1 MTISRPALTL
11 IGGPTAIIE
20 YGGIRLLTDPTFDEP
35 GDYPS
40 GSVTLHKLMGPA
52 LGADEV
58 GAIDV
63 VLLSHDQH
71 PDNLDAAGRAF
82 LPRAGVVLSTP
93 AAASRLDGVR
103 GLEPWQSHAVG
114 DVEITAVPA
123 LHGPEG
129 AEELSGPVT
138 GFVVRAPGR
147 PVVYVAGDNAA
158 PALVGEIA
166 GRLGR
171 STSPSCAPAP
181 PMSAASATPTSRST
195 PAPRS
200 RRRGRWE
207 TRSSSRCTPR
217 AGTTS
222 PRRSTASS
230 GSSPTRDSPTGCSF
244 PWRACRSRSDA
255 PRLRP
260 APRPRARP
268 R

>member
-40 GSVTLHKLMGPA
+40 GSVTLHKLTGPA

-166 GRLGR
+166 GRLGPIDIAVLF
-171 STSPSCAPAP
+171 TG
-181 PMSAASATPTSRST
+181 AANV
-195 PAPRS
+195 
-200 RRRGRWE
+200 GRFGDADLTLNARTAVEAARALGDAIIVPVHAEGWHHFTE
-207 TRSSSRCTPR
+207 TIDRLEREFAY
-217 AGTTS
+217 AGL
-222 PRRSTASS
+222 A
-230 GSSPTRDSPTGCSF
+230 D
-244 PWRACRSRSDA
+244 
-255 PRLRP
+255 RLLVP
-260 APRPRARP
+260 VAGVPLAL
-268 R
+268 